1 MTADELRREIE
12 QTRQHLGETVDELAS
27 KADMK
32 AKARAKATEAKVRV
46 QVMWRHW
53 PEGVAAS
60 GLVVAA
66 AAIWQRRKQA

>member
-1 MTADELRREIE
+1 MSTDELRQEIE
-12 QTRQHLGETVDELAS
+12 QTRQRLGETVDELAS

-32 AKARAKATEAKVRV
+32 AKARAKATDAKVRA

-60 GLVVAA
+60 GLVLAA
-66 AAIWQRRKQA
+66 VAIWQWRKQA